1 MTEHQAEAK
10 ICPNCKS
17 RTVAPFPQSVVAP
30 AYYGDNLKAYVAYLN
45 KYLTKINHQK
55 WYNAN
60 MRYIN
65 KLDEEMIKE
74 LEEVVKEDKR
84 YKSRYRAQSI
94 LLSNQGKSVNELA
107 EIFGCEIRTIY
118 RWFDRFEAEKV
129 KGVYEL
135 KGRGRKAI
143 LTIEKDE
150 KKVKE
155 YIKKN

>member
-1 MTEHQAEAK
+1 
-10 ICPNCKS
+10 
-17 RTVAPFPQSVVAP
+17 
-30 AYYGDNLKAYVAYLN
+30 
-45 KYLTKINHQK
+45 
-55 WYNAN
+55 

-143 LTIEKDE
+143 LTIEKDG

-155 YIKKN
+155 YIKKLQYK